1 MGGKKKEGESVR
13 EERKSRKKCMDLVS
27 EEERERGV
35 NLSCFTGRGWL
46 QRGEGKKK
54 KKPGERINPLCSSC
68 TAGNKPFFF

>member
-1 MGGKKKEGESVR
+1 MGEKKKEGESVR

-54 KKPGERINPLCSSC
+54 KKTWGE
-68 TAGNKPFFF
+68 NKSFVFIMHGR